1 MGKPRTMRAS
11 KDQNTQ
17 RILVLNAK
25 GGCGKTTVATN
36 LACQFA
42 NEGHD
47 TALIDYDPQ
56 CSSTEWLEMRPSHLP
71 AIHSISAHH
80 NHRTTS
86 VWHLRVPQGT
96 TRIVVDTP
104 ARLADMSAVKLVRE
118 ADTILIPVI
127 ASSIDIRAA
136 IPFIEKLLK
145 SPELRGSSKRI
156 AVIGNRSRKNS
167 KSYKSLVSFLQT
179 HNIPFL
185 TSLRATQ
192 NYVRAAEE
200 GVGIQELALKSTQ
213 IDIEHWQSLAR
224 WIESGSAPAST
235 PESASR

>member
-1 MGKPRTMRAS
+1 M
-11 KDQNTQ
+11 
-17 RILVLNAK
+17 
-25 GGCGKTTVATN
+25 
-36 LACQFA
+36 
-42 NEGHD
+42 
-47 TALIDYDPQ
+47 
-56 CSSTEWLEMRPSHLP
+56 
-71 AIHSISAHH
+71 
-80 NHRTTS
+80 
-86 VWHLRVPQGT
+86 
-96 TRIVVDTP
+96 VDTP

-167 KSYKSLVSFLQT
+167 KSYKSLMSFLQT
-179 HNIPFL
+179 HSIPFL

-200 GVGIQELALKSTQ
+200 GVGIQELALKSSQ
-213 IDIEHWQSLAR
+213 IDIEHWHTLAR
-224 WIESGSAPAST
+224 WIESGSAP
-235 PESASR
+235 ESASL